1 MSRSRVLLVGAG
13 KMGAGFLDAA
23 TRRGVELRVAEFP
36 FFADRTRAVAERVS
50 VPGAM
55 LEESWYAAALEAL
68 DGDAPDAV
76 LAFSE
81 PHVLAAALCQ
91 DTAGVPGPGMH
102 AATIAR
108 NKALQRAVFAA
119 AGIAQPEHTLVPDV
133 SSGADWAEGR
143 FPVVLKS
150 VGDFGSIGV
159 ELVADEEQL
168 EEAAARRSDHGRVLV
183 EEAVEGSEFSAECLV
198 RDGRVL
204 FTNVTAKETTGPPFF
219 VEVCHRPGHRFAL
232 PEEQESV
239 GAFVLDVVR
248 ALRMRT
254 GIVHL
259 EFRMVSGRGPV
270 LIEVAVRT
278 PGDFIMDVVSATW
291 GFDMFDAVLGLALGE
306 EIDLPGPADE
316 PVAYAASRFLLAD
329 PGMLESID
337 GLDEIRSHPAVVR
350 CVLNLAV
357 GDRVPAG
364 RSSMDRAGHVLVV
377 GADRSARDLAL
388 GAVTRTVSLVTRQGA
403 GA

>member
-1 MSRSRVLLVGAG
+1 
-13 KMGAGFLDAA
+13 
-23 TRRGVELRVAEFP
+23 
-36 FFADRTRAVAERVS
+36 
-50 VPGAM
+50 
-55 LEESWYAAALEAL
+55 
-68 DGDAPDAV
+68 
-76 LAFSE
+76 
-81 PHVLAAALCQ
+81 
-91 DTAGVPGPGMH
+91 
-102 AATIAR
+102 
-108 NKALQRAVFAA
+108 
-119 AGIAQPEHTLVPDV
+119 
-133 SSGADWAEGR
+133 
-143 FPVVLKS
+143 
-150 VGDFGSIGV
+150 V

-183 EEAVEGSEFSAECLV
+183 EEAVEGPEFSAECLV

-306 EIDLPGPADE
+306 VIDLPGPADE